1 MSTPKFFLSTVLS
14 VLCLT
19 VLAFDVSAGEVQQ
32 KGTHLKIQFG
42 KDASDARLARQISVE
57 GTGLGEVSVTMW
69 SETPVTVSQ
78 FSNVRNISVKGSPL
92 EDSLWIDD
100 TVEIAGNLTIKSGA
114 GDDEIYVSGTYHKN
128 VKVSLGDG
136 DDSHY
141 EDGNFLVVGGSY
153 SVKAGK
159 GKDQLDW
166 DQHITV
172 GKSMSLHAGAP
183 EAGSASGEWDVS
195 LGGGYTYT
203 IGNKLSITLT
213 KRGGQ
218 IAELEGVS
226 ANLLSVRGGKGEDTL
241 DLSEGGNSFGK
252 TKFKKVETILTP

>member
-1 MSTPKFFLSTVLS
+1 MSTPKLFLSTVLS

-32 KGTHLKIQFG
+32 KGTHLKIQFD
-42 KDASDARLARQISVE
+42 KDASEQISVE

-69 SETPVTVSQ
+69 SETPATVSQ

-114 GDDEIYVSGTYHKN
+114 GDDEIFVSGIYAKN

-136 DDSHY
+136 DDVHY

-153 SVKAGK
+153 SVKAGE
-159 GKDQLDW
+159 GEDELDW

-172 GKSMSLHAGAP
+172 GKSMSLHAGTP
-183 EAGSASGEWDVS
+183 EAGSAFGEGEMS